1 MEAPAGRR
9 SASVRL
15 PSDATSVR
23 RAREHVA
30 AFCDGHA
37 VGAEVRDVV
46 RLLVSELAT
55 NAITHAEG
63 EVTVTVRI
71 EADLLTVEV
80 ADASTRQPRPQDD
93 APTDPA
99 DWASLDEHGRGLQL
113 VQALADTWGV
123 ETDRAGKRVHFSV
136 HPSLAGHDPVH
147 DEHLRSPA

>member
-1 MEAPAGRR
+1 MDATTDRR

-15 PSDATSVR
+15 PSDAASVR

-30 AFCDGHA
+30 TFCDGHA
-37 VGAEVRDVV
+37 IGAEVRDVV

-55 NAITHAEG
+55 NAITHAQG

-71 EADLLTVEV
+71 EADRLTVEV
-80 ADASTRQPRPQDD
+80 ADGSTRQPRPREE
-93 APTDPA
+93 ALPA
-99 DWASLDEHGRGLQL
+99 DPGDWTALDEHGRGLQL

-123 ETDRAGKRVHFSV
+123 ETDHAGKRVHFSV
-136 HPSLAGHDPVH
+136 NPAGVAY

>member
-1 MEAPAGRR
+1 MDAIDGRR

-15 PSDATSVR
+15 PSDAASVR

-37 VGAEVRDVV
+37 IGADVRDVV

-55 NAITHAEG
+55 NAITHAAG
-63 EVTVTVRI
+63 EVVVTVRI
-71 EADLLTVEV
+71 DAELLTVEV
-80 ADASTRQPRPQDD
+80 ADGSTRQPRPRD
-93 APTDPA
+93 ASDVDPA
-99 DWASLDEHGRGLQL
+99 DWTALDEHGRGLQL

-123 ETDRAGKRVHFSV
+123 ETDRDGKRVHFSV
-136 HPSLAGHDPVH
+136 NPAAVAY